1 MVTIWNTVRGA
12 GPFAQSEIHHNLI
25 LLQTFTA
32 ILASTAMLLSAAIAG
47 CAMTALSVACA
58 GCAWCLGCVG
68 CSNCVGCVGCV
79 GCDGLRFAFFRR
91 GERAGALQ
99 S

>member
-1 MVTIWNTVRGA
+1 
-12 GPFAQSEIHHNLI
+12 
-25 LLQTFTA
+25 
-32 ILASTAMLLSAAIAG
+32 
-47 CAMTALSVACA
+47 MTALSVACG

-79 GCDGLRFAFFRR
+79 GCDGLRFAFWRR
-91 GERAGALQ
+91 GERAAGELAGA